1 MAVTEESMTATW
13 SSGMLLS
20 REKTYDIRLS
30 SITRK
35 MIVIMIYEYGYLST
49 TLQ

>member
-1 MAVTEESMTATW
+1 MTATRY
-13 SSGMLLS
+13 SGMLLS
-20 REKTYDIRLS
+20 SQTYDMRLS

-49 TLQ
+49 TFAVVLITR